1 MARKTHIS
9 SMVCTYKLYLL
20 NRHLFIDLPEGRALI
35 DTGAPFSSSTSGRL
49 TWQNQNHGVNK
60 GGYMGFTFD
69 KLSAEIGAQVDALL
83 GMDLLA
89 QTTLLF
95 DVAHRTL
102 TAGDEMPAGF
112 KAQPYALAPMS
123 DIPLFHV
130 TLNGHPARVL
140 WDTGAQYGYVTD
152 KKFVTG
158 KKAAPGFKDFS
169 PMFGDMDIPQSYTL
183 PFVLAGHELLETVGE
198 APSALGGGV
207 SPVPMSPFL
216 RALDIDAI
224 IGPSWMPRVKV
235 WLNPLDQTFAV
246 AV

>member
-1 MARKTHIS
+1 
-9 SMVCTYKLYLL
+9 MVCTYKLYLL
-20 NRHLFIDLPEGRALI
+20 NRHLFIDLPEGRGLI

-89 QTTLLF
+89 HTTLLF

-102 TAGDEMPAGF
+102 TAGDEMPACF
-112 KAQPYALAPMS
+112 KPQSYELAPMS
-123 DIPLFHV
+123 DIPLFQV
-130 TLNGHPARVL
+130 TLNGQPARVL

-152 KKFVTG
+152 RKFVTG
-158 KKAAPGFKDFS
+158 NQAGPGFKDFS
-169 PMFGDMDIPQSYTL
+169 PLFGDLHIPQSYTL
-183 PFVLAGHELLETVGE
+183 PFTLASHELLEHVGE
-198 APSALGGGV
+198 APCVLGGGI

-216 RALDIDAI
+216 RALDIEAI

-235 WLNPLDQTFAV
+235 WLNPLDQTFAI

>member
-1 MARKTHIS
+1 
-9 SMVCTYKLYLL
+9 MVCTYKLYLL
-20 NRHLFIDLPEGRALI
+20 NRHLFIDLPEGRTLI

-102 TAGDEMPAGF
+102 TAGDEIPAGF
-112 KAQPYALAPMS
+112 KTQAYALAPMS
-123 DIPLFHV
+123 DIPLLHV
-130 TLNGHPARVL
+130 TLNGQPARVL
-140 WDTGAQYGYVTD
+140 WDTGAQFGYVTD
-152 KKFVTG
+152 RKFVTG
-158 KKAAPGFKDFS
+158 LKPQPGFKDFS
-169 PMFGDMDIPQSYTL
+169 PMFGDLDIPQSFTL
-183 PFVLAGHELLETVGE
+183 PFSLAGHDLLEHVGE
-198 APSALGGGV
+198 APGTLGGGV

-235 WLNPLDQTFAV
+235 WLNPQDQTFAV